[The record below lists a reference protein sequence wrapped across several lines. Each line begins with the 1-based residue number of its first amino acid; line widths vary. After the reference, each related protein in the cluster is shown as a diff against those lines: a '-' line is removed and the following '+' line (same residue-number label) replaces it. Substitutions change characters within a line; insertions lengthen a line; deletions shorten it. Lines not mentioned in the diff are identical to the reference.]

1 MFFSLQPS
9 HIFNTYFGEHHFLL
23 TTTPYDSFLLKFIE
37 QGEKMKRFK
46 LSCLCFV
53 SLFFLNVLFPGCSNQ
68 EGRESATAVSSK
80 STPVYGGNYR
90 IPLKEN
96 PVTLDPAYVR
106 DIVGQSVVHQ
116 VFDGLVRFDNYLSI
130 LPALA
135 ETWEVTEKGTVYK
148 FKIKDNAVFHNK
160 EPVISEDVLFSIKR
174 LLRVEPPSAMLP
186 HLLKIDGANEYRTN
200 IRETLSGI
208 IIENKKNFSI
218 HLLEPHAP
226 FLAALGMYQAS
237 IVPEKAVKILGEAF
251 GKNPLGSGP
260 FQLTSWEDK
269 ASIRLKR
276 FENYHAGPAY
286 LDEILFRIYPGG
298 QNQAV
303 LNDFRAKRL
312 EEMTAHGDEKKN
324 FSELEDLQWFQR
336 PSLSLF
342 FYGINIRHPRLTD
355 PDLRKTLFNSVDR
368 TELVNT
374 LTGGQY
380 QVTKTILPP
389 GMPGYQPH
397 SPTAD
402 NKEII
407 LAQNL
412 QDTQNPQNLDLEI
425 ASGSKTPWDEKEI
438 AIIQRFWARL
448 GITVRPKYI
457 TDWNEFQSY
466 LKSDDVQ
473 IYRYGWHA
481 DMPDPDS
488 FLSSLFLSDAAHNF
502 MNLRD
507 ENIDTML
514 STARRISDPIKRAG
528 MYRKIETDILA
539 VTPLIPLFHMNVSRV
554 YQPYVQSINVSA
566 LGHHTMKLNQIWLD
580 Q

>member
-1 MFFSLQPS
+1 M
-9 HIFNTYFGEHHFLL
+9 N
-23 TTTPYDSFLLKFIE
+23 
-37 QGEKMKRFK
+37 RFK

-53 SLFFLNVLFPGCSNQ
+53 SLFFLNVLLPGCSNQ
-68 EGRESATAVSSK
+68 EENENATAVSSK
-80 STPVYGGNYR
+80 STPFYGGNYR
-90 IPLKEN
+90 IPLKGN
-96 PVTLDPAYVR
+96 PATLDPAYVH
-106 DIVGQSVVHQ
+106 DNFGESVVHQ
-116 VFDGLVRFDNYLSI
+116 IFDGLVRFDNYLSI

-160 EPVISEDVLFSIKR
+160 EPVTSEDVLFSIKR
-174 LLRVEPPSAMLP
+174 LLRVDPPSAVLP
-186 HLLKIDGANEYRTN
+186 HLLKIDGANEYKMN
-200 IRETLSGI
+200 IRDTLSGI
-208 IIENKKNFSI
+208 KIENEKTFSI
-218 HLLEPHAP
+218 YLLEPHAP

-237 IVPEKAVKILGEAF
+237 IVPEKAVKMLGEAF
-251 GKNPLGSGP
+251 GKNPVGSGP

-269 ASIRLKR
+269 ASIRLHR
-276 FENYHAGPAY
+276 FENYHDGTAY

-298 QNQAV
+298 QNQAI

-312 EEMTAHGDEKKN
+312 EEMTAHGDEKKKL
-324 FSELEDLQWFQR
+324 SELKDLQWFQR

-355 PDLRKTLFNSVDR
+355 PDLRKTLFNSIDR
-368 TELVNT
+368 IELVNT

-389 GMPGYQPH
+389 GMPGYQPN
-397 SPTAD
+397 SPAED
-402 NKEII
+402 NKETS
-407 LAQNL
+407 LVQTL
-412 QDTQNPQNLDLEI
+412 LKQDGQTVGGDPQNLELEI
-425 ASGSKTPWDEKEI
+425 ASAAKTPWDEKEI
-438 AIIQRFWARL
+438 AIIQGFWARL

-466 LKSDDVQ
+466 LKSGSAQ
-473 IYRYGWHA
+473 IYRYAWFA

-507 ENIDTML
+507 KNIDNML
-514 STARRISDPIKRAG
+514 STARGISDPIKRAE

-539 VTPLIPLFHMNVSRV
+539 VTPVIPLFHMNVSRV

-566 LGHHTMKLNQIWLD
+566 LGHHTVKLNQIWLD